1 MPRFW
6 HNSPPDFHSHIFQF
20 LVTCRSYQKWDLKLH
35 KNRIIKIKILTNK
48 LRFFE
53 VSSVNVFGVFDNKY
67 WISKMQKL
75 RKSKQLNIQLAYSPL
90 AAQLSNFP
98 EKATKIKT
106 NTTGSQFWRLELGKD
121 SVDEIHSLSGTEI
134 GTWNDFIPFLWFGI
148 RFLPKIWTMTTVATK
163 WQVKQQK
170 ISIFF
175 KNNRDSF
182 RYDANV
188 EIWLKSVWSRT
199 YSTSCPDKSIFLTF
213 GYLRRIPLLK
223 RFNERYGQVVV
234 ARVKYL
240 E

>member
-1 MPRFW
+1 
-6 HNSPPDFHSHIFQF
+6 
-20 LVTCRSYQKWDLKLH
+20 
-35 KNRIIKIKILTNK
+35 
-48 LRFFE
+48 
-53 VSSVNVFGVFDNKY
+53 
-67 WISKMQKL
+67 MQKL
-75 RKSKQLNIQLAYSPL
+75 RKSKQLNIQLACSAL

-98 EKATKIKT
+98 EKEAKIKT
-106 NTTGSQFWRLELGKD
+106 NTTGSQFWRLELRKD
-121 SVDEIHSLSGTEI
+121 SVDEIYSLSGTEI

-213 GYLRRIPLLK
+213 GYLRRNPPPQKVQWTVRTGGGGEGKISWITNWHQLLLNGPHLLFAEFSSVLWPSNVK
-223 RFNERYGQVVV
+223 SRLNYG
-234 ARVKYL
+234 L
-240 E
+240 L